1 MSYKDVNKPEKIKGL
16 KYWNNKENRF
26 AVAMLHYSA
35 DPEKDPDREGMD
47 WVENEKRGTPKY
59 TWEKE
64 YEIDFRTKSG
74 KLIFGP
80 EFCDF
85 DPKVHFINSFELPEP
100 LELIL
105 SLDFGQR
112 NPTCALVGAFTK
124 ENKLFIIDEY
134 YKPALP
140 SVSSRE
146 MFKQFEYLMGK
157 SLDGLSIREKRDVAN
172 LAFSIKVIDPTTSSK
187 NRSKVKFGEEI
198 QYSILEEFEDNGW
211 DFELGQN
218 DVNAGITRIRE
229 YFKIDENGESNLYIF
244 KDKCPNLCRELQNY
258 RYKEYKEFM
267 GRFKNESEEP
277 VKKDDHGPDALKYMI
292 LTQPQAP
299 KEAPKPK
306 TRIQKDIENLLKPKV
321 ENDWDIN

>member
-1 MSYKDVNKPEKIKGL
+1 MYNEIKKPELIKGL
-16 KYWNNKENRF
+16 KYWKNKGNRF

-35 DPEKDPDREGMD
+35 DPDKDPKRQGKE
-47 WVENEKRGTPKY
+47 WYENERTGTPKY
-59 TWEKE
+59 TWAKE
-64 YEIDFRTKSG
+64 YEIDFKTKSG

-85 DPKVHFINSFELPEP
+85 DPKVHFINSYELPEP
-100 LELIL
+100 IDLLL

-124 ENKLFIIDEY
+124 DNKLFIIDEY

-140 SVSSRE
+140 SVASRE
-146 MFKQFEYLMGK
+146 MFKHFEYLFGV
-157 SLDGLSIREKRDVAN
+157 SLEDKSIREKRDIAN
-172 LAFSIKVIDPTTSSK
+172 LTFSIKVIDPTTSSK
-187 NRSKVKFGEEI
+187 NRSKVKFGEEV

-218 DVNAGITRIRE
+218 DVDGGITRIRE
-229 YFKIDENGESNLYIF
+229 YFSIDENGESNLYIF
-244 KDKCPNLCRELQNY
+244 KDKCPNLCRELANY

-277 VKKDDHGPDALKYMI
+277 VKKDDHGPDSLRYMI
-292 LTQPQAP
+292 LTRPQAP
-299 KEAPKPK
+299 KEAPKEL
-306 TRIQKDIENLLKPKV
+306 TRIQKDIKNLLRPQV
-321 ENDWDIN
+321 FNDWDIS